1 MNLEEYSKYD
11 ALGLAELVKK
21 GEVTKEEL
29 ASLAQQGLNKLETAN
44 KYGEKK
50 VHEWRRGYKTKPP
63 LVEIN
68 SKYDHYFK

>member
-29 ASLAQQGLNKLETAN
+29 ASLAQQGLNKVDGDLNNIIIEHN
-44 KYGEKK
+44 
-50 VHEWRRGYKTKPP
+50 P
-63 LVEIN
+63 LYHL
-68 SKYDHYFK
+68 SLMQYYFYWLFHF